1 MARPKVNISTTNG
14 NLGGLAPNADGV
26 CGLIMAIPQ
35 APVSGFGTPVL
46 IKSKKQAAEELAQ
59 ATNAQALTA
68 INDGFFAEAAEGS
81 KLYCLFVAAATT
93 MEDMLLPANADK
105 LLTFSHG
112 SISLLGLA
120 KFPDSGYTPV
130 VTDGIDADVVKA
142 ADAAQILSAKWF
154 DLRKPFRA
162 LLHGFGFTN
171 AAAVKS
177 YTAEKKDNV
186 GIVLGAVNG
195 NGPHALLLALG
206 RASGMPVQRNIGRVK
221 SGSLKLQDSA
231 VVKIGDKNV
240 EALDSVDLDTLWEK
254 RYITFERNEAA
265 PGYLFNDDNM
275 LGAPTSDFSS
285 LRNGRTIDK
294 AVRIAYEVYYNELKN
309 DVDVDDKGRLSGAIE
324 AALAL
329 NIQEAI
335 GRGMA
340 GEISLN
346 NDGTPAVEA
355 LVNPDPTTYA
365 GLYSA
370 AGIDSPDF
378 NILSTN
384 LVYIFVRIRPKGCLK
399 YIDVFLGYTAA

>member
-14 NLGGLAPNADGV
+14 NLGGLAPNVDGV

-35 APVSGFGTPVL
+35 APTSGFGTPVL
-46 IKSKKQAAEELAQ
+46 IKSKKQAGEELAQ
-59 ATNAQALTA
+59 ATNALALTA

-105 LLTFSHG
+105 LLTFANG
-112 SISLLGLA
+112 TISLLGLA
-120 KFPDSGYTPV
+120 KFPASGYTPV

-142 ADAAQILSAKWF
+142 ADAAQILSTKWF
-154 DLRKPFRA
+154 NLRKPFRA
-162 LLHGFGFTN
+162 LLQGFGFTTPSS
-171 AAAVKS
+171 VKS
-177 YTAEKKDNV
+177 YAAEKKDNI
-186 GIVLGAVNG
+186 GIVLGTVNG

-221 SGSLKLQDSA
+221 SGSLKLQESA

-275 LGAPTSDFSS
+275 LGSLTSDFSS

-309 DVDVDDKGRLSGAIE
+309 DVDVDDNGRLSSAIE
-324 AALAL
+324 AALSL
-329 NIQEAI
+329 NIEEAI
-335 GRGMA
+335 GRRMA
-340 GEISLN
+340 GEISQN

-355 LVNPDPTTYA
+355 LVNPDPSTYA

-378 NILSTN
+378 NILATN

>member
-14 NLGGLAPNADGV
+14 NLGGLAPNVDGV

-35 APVSGFGTPVL
+35 APTSGFGTPVL
-46 IKSKKQAAEELAQ
+46 IKSKKQAGEELAQ

-105 LLTFSHG
+105 LLTFANG
-112 SISLLGLA
+112 TISLLGLA
-120 KFPDSGYTPV
+120 KFPASGYTPV

-142 ADAAQILSAKWF
+142 ADAAQILSTKWF
-154 DLRKPFRA
+154 NLRKPFRA
-162 LLHGFGFTN
+162 LLQGFGFTTPSS
-171 AAAVKS
+171 VKS
-177 YTAEKKDNV
+177 YAADKKDNI
-186 GIVLGAVNG
+186 GIVLGTVNG

-221 SGSLKLQDSA
+221 SGSLKLQESA

-240 EALDSVDLDTLWEK
+240 DAIDSVDLDTLWEK

-275 LGAPTSDFSS
+275 LGTLTSDFSS

-309 DVDVDDKGRLSGAIE
+309 DVDVDDNGRLSSAIE
-324 AALAL
+324 AALSL
-329 NIQEAI
+329 NIEEAI
-335 GRGMA
+335 SRRMA
-340 GEISLN
+340 GEISQN

-355 LVNPDPTTYA
+355 LVNPDPSAYA

-370 AGIDSPDF
+370 AGIDHPDF
-378 NILSTN
+378 NILATN